1 MILLFFTRFWGGK
14 NADFGAVKS
23 MQKMGILPSGRGRNS
38 AFFNQIV
45 LYLETPNLV
54 EYGPTGQNSPHKNGA
69 PGIPQKRDAKLILL
83 AHGRSTCLQSK
94 TGTRRIWKLK
104 FVIFSVAFFVF
115 L

>member
-1 MILLFFTRFWGGK
+1 MGCLRSCFFCFGGSK

-54 EYGPTGQNSPHKNGA
+54 EYGPSGANLTPSNKGA
-69 PGIPQKRDAKLILL
+69 PGISFVDAKLMTL
-83 AHGRSTCLQSK
+83 AHGHSTRMQSK
-94 TGTRRIWKLK
+94 IGTRLNWKN
-104 FVIFSVAFFVF
+104 
-115 L
+115 